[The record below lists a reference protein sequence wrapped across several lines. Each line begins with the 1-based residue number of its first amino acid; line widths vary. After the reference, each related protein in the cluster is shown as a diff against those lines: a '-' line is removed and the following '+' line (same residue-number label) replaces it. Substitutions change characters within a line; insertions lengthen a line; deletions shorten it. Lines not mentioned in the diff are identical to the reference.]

1 MKMLIGCREFL
12 FALVLS
18 MALVLLGCGDLES
31 GAKEDSGEEWKG
43 QATSPLAPSP
53 LSDPTKPESSLGDSI
68 KLVLLISL
76 DTLRADHL
84 GLYGYER
91 FTSPVLDEIA
101 RESVVFED
109 ASAPAPWTLPSH
121 ASLFTGLFPK
131 SHGVTSAKSG
141 LPQGIP
147 TLAKLMAN
155 QGFQTGAIVNT
166 PWLKQESFRLTRD
179 FDEYFYVKPVA
190 NQKTPSKQITD
201 RAMEWLG
208 DLGDERM
215 FLFLHYFDVHSDY
228 ASLPEFE
235 RLFDEPYDGQ
245 ADGTSWQL
253 RQATLE
259 ESYLEMCQT
268 EFNKSAC
275 TLGGGVNSY
284 VVDHTVEKI
293 FYDDADIRHLKNLY
307 DSGVRQLDTELTR
320 LFGFLK
326 KKELLDK
333 TLLIIVSDHGE
344 AFGEHGEV
352 DHFLNM
358 YQELLHVPL
367 VIRGPGV
374 ARGKRIAAPVSLIDI
389 VPTILRQVDAP
400 LPDTLDGLDL
410 TPLWH
415 EGAKGETRRTFD
427 ERFLYGEASGGITWS
442 LIAEGHYPIYRSV
455 RRGPYKMVHRDQG
468 DRYELFDLESDPEE
482 SVNIAAKKP
491 QILAELKKEMAE
503 RYSEFSA
510 MPSDD
515 HKVEIDEED
524 AEALRALGYIQ

>member
-1 MKMLIGCREFL
+1 MELFLALMLSATAIL
-12 FALVLS
+12 LS
-18 MALVLLGCGDLES
+18 CGGPEDV
-31 GAKEDSGEEWKG
+31 AKEEALQLGNET
-43 QATSPLAPSP
+43 AP
-53 LSDPTKPESSLGDSI
+53 LSNPSKAENSFDDSI

-109 ASAPAPWTLPSH
+109 ASASAPWTLPSH

-131 SHGVTSAKSG
+131 THGVTSAKAG
-141 LPQGIP
+141 LPQSVP
-147 TLAKLMAN
+147 TLAKLMSN
-155 QGFQTGAIVNT
+155 QGFVTGAIVNS

-179 FDEYFYVKPVA
+179 FDEYFYVEPVA
-190 NQKTPSKQITD
+190 NQKMPSKRITD
-201 RAMEWLG
+201 RAMEWLD
-208 DLGDERM
+208 DLGDENM

-235 RLFDEPYDGQ
+235 RIFDEPYEGQ

-253 RQATLE
+253 RRATLE
-259 ESYLEMCQT
+259 ESYLEMCQNNFD
-268 EFNKSAC
+268 ERAC
-275 TLGGGVNSY
+275 QLGGGANPY
-284 VVDHTVEKI
+284 LVDHTIEKV

-307 DSGVRQLDTELTR
+307 DAGIRQLDTELTR

-326 KKELLDK
+326 EKGLLDK

-344 AFGEHGEV
+344 GFGEHGEV
-352 DHFLNM
+352 DHFLST

-367 VIRGPGV
+367 VIRVPGV
-374 ARGKRIAAPVSLIDI
+374 AEGKRIAAPVSLIDI

-400 LPDTLDGLDL
+400 LPETLDGLDL
-410 TPLWH
+410 APLWY
-415 EGAKGETRRTFD
+415 EGENEETRRTFD

-455 RRGPYKMVHRDQG
+455 RRGRYKMVHRDQD

-482 SVNIAAKKP
+482 KTNIAAQEP
-491 QILAELKKEMAE
+491 QVLADLKEEMVE

-510 MPSDD
+510 TPSDE